1 MSSIKSC
8 PDISSWLNV
17 WQCRNSPKYRA
28 FLLPEFQKS
37 YWKNEGWHWGVLR
50 LFREL
55 NPHKGSFGALQ
66 SSIYRL
72 ISDFSAKNSTQSF
85 GLGFSGFHEMW
96 KLWNRVLLYFSPKY
110 KVESLS
116 AICEP
121 FSTASAAGRETTP
134 PMTVKGTVNDLWASC
149 GRYIES
155 RSRLLS
161 ME

>member
-1 MSSIKSC
+1 MSSILSC
-8 PDISSWLNV
+8 TDISSWLNV
-17 WQCRNSPKYRA
+17 WQCRKSPKYRA
-28 FLLPEFQKS
+28 FLLPNSEKFLKK
-37 YWKNEGWHWGVLR
+37 WGMTLGVLR

-55 NPHKGSFGALQ
+55 NPHKGGFGALQ
-66 SSIYRL
+66 RSIYRL

-96 KLWNRVLLYFSPKY
+96 KRWNRVLFCFSENQLI
-110 KVESLS
+110 VNIS
-116 AICEP
+116 AICES

-134 PMTVKGTVNDLWASC
+134 PRANKAAVNDFWASC